1 MVVVVVVVLVLVLVL
16 MVLVVGY
23 LRRNLGWVGVLV
35 CSLFIKSIPTQRQ
48 LFAVGKSGPN
58 AAFTLIFLGLG
69 WPWVGEFVGFMIIF
83 NMLFNP
89 TEFGRTQTPY

>member
-1 MVVVVVVVLVLVLVL
+1 MVWFSVS
-16 MVLVVGY
+16 Y
-23 LRRNLGWVGVLV
+23 IKPNLTHEKL
-35 CSLFIKSIPTQRQ
+35 S
-48 LFAVGKSGPN
+48 VGKSGPN
-58 AAFTLIFLGLG
+58 ATFNLFFLGLG